1 MFSVLSDAEFLQ
13 VPARRMMIPWT
24 PDDDL
29 PPSADFDIEPDW
41 DAAFDRPSP
50 EDQLWWAQQ
59 CDERD
64 RLELNGP
71 FEPTDADWDEMARW
85 SEWLDMKERESRY
98 TEDDAR
104 AAGLAIG

>member
-1 MFSVLSDAEFLQ
+1 MTTLLLDADGFQ
-13 VPARRMMIPWT
+13 VARWDVPLPWV

-29 PPSADFDIEPDW
+29 PPSADFDIEPDS
-41 DAAFDRPSP
+41 DAAFGRPSP

-71 FEPTDADWDEMARW
+71 FEPTDTDWDEMARW
-85 SEWLDMKERESRY
+85 SEWLDMKERESLY

-104 AAGLAIG
+104 AAGLAVG